1 VFLRQRRRL
10 PEIMDQPG
18 LHPARHAL
26 ALRALARINFW
37 SGSAGILWPPLADL
51 ARRSP
56 GGPLRVLDL
65 ACGAGDV
72 PIRLWHKARRAG
84 LPLQIEGRDVS
95 PVAVEHARQRAA
107 KARADVYFAILDVL
121 HEPLPTGYDAVT
133 CSLFLHHLDEE
144 QACVLLRKMAS
155 AAGRLVLVNDLAR
168 SLTGLALAHVGG
180 RLLTRSDVVHVDGP
194 RSVAAAFTPAEA
206 RGLAEQ
212 AGLAGATVVRRWPCR
227 WLLTW
232 ERP

>member
-1 VFLRQRRRL
+1 MFLRQRRRL

-26 ALRALARINFW
+26 ALRGLARINFW

-51 ARRSP
+51 ARRVP
-56 GGPLRVLDL
+56 GQPLRVLDL
-65 ACGAGDV
+65 ASGAGDV

-84 LPLQIEGRDVS
+84 VALRMEGRDVS
-95 PVAVEHARQRAA
+95 PVAVEHARGRAA
-107 KARADVYFAILDVL
+107 QSGAEVDFSVLDVL
-121 HEPLPTGYDAVT
+121 REPLPAGYDALT
-133 CSLFLHHLDEE
+133 CSLFLHHLDDE
-144 QACVLLRKMAS
+144 QACLLLGKMAG

-206 RGLAEQ
+206 RGLAER
-212 AGLAGATVVRRWPCR
+212 AGLVGATVARRWPCR